1 MKRRTLIR
9 QLGTASLATTTL
21 VGSAA
26 ASRPS
31 LDLDRE
37 IDVSGVSGSV
47 PLADVLDDEA
57 LAELPEDV
65 DPRAATITVA
75 EDTDVVA
82 PSECCDRMPLCCR
95 DVECTR
101 PCGCCYCYQCES

>member
-9 QLGTASLATTTL
+9 QLGTASVATATF

-26 ASRPS
+26 AERP
-31 LDLDRE
+31 LGHVDRE
-37 IDVSGVSGSV
+37 IDVSDVSGAV
-47 PLADVLDDEA
+47 PLADLLDEDEVAA
-57 LAELPEDV
+57 LPDDV
-65 DPRAATITVA
+65 DPWSATITVA
-75 EDTDVVA
+75 EETDSVA
-82 PSECCDRMPLCCR
+82 PSECCDRMPLCCK